1 MSRHYLKAHPLA
13 FSFAVSMAISGI
25 LTVFVPSIRA
35 QSITLSILPEWIAIL
50 SGTLGTF
57 GGCLGAYGIW
67 DLKPRFEAAGFTALA
82 FVQMISI
89 VNSIAALGFGSS
101 MLGILLRGGLAVGC
115 ISRAVVIARES

>member
-1 MSRHYLKAHPLA
+1 
-13 FSFAVSMAISGI
+13 MAISGI

-115 ISRAVVIARES
+115 ISRAVVI